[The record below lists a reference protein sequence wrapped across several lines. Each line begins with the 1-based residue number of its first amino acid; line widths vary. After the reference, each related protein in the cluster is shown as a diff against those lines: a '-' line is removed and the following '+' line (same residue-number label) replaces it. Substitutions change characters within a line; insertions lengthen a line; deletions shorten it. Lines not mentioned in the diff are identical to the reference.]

1 MRELQKI
8 IKKGQR
14 IVVILCKGVKKMSK
28 LFAVR
33 EEVLNNKEDRKKLRD
48 YLKRGEI
55 SNFTVVTGFEG
66 SKLLSNAPFL
76 KKGFVYDAANVKH
89 FSERKLATAVSLL
102 LLQEG
107 ETSSFFASEAV
118 LLRHLEAIDEKLSQ
132 TS

>member
-1 MRELQKI
+1 MRELQNKLR
-8 IKKGQR
+8 K
-14 IVVILCKGVKKMSK
+14 VPVKCNTGKRGLNMSK
-28 LFAVR
+28 LFAIR
-33 EEVLNNKEDRKKLRD
+33 ESLLNNKEDRKKLRN
-48 YLKRGEI
+48 YLNKRGEI